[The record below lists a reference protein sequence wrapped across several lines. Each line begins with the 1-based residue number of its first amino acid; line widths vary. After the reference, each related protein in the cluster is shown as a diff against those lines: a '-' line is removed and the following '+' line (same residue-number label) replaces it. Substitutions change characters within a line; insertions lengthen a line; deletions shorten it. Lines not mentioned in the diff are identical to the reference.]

1 MIEWVSRGGPVMI
14 PIILSS
20 VVALAAVLERLWA
33 LRRERVVPQAFCVEL
48 IDLIRQERFPD
59 ALTLCRK
66 KDSSIARILEVALEA
81 RGSSRSDLKEKV
93 EEVGRRESAEL
104 ERFVPILGTVS
115 TLGPLLGLLG
125 TTLGMIKT
133 FEGIESGGMGQ
144 MTFVAGGIGIALITT
159 FSGLLVAIPSVIAHQ
174 YLLSRV
180 DRLVVD
186 LEEVSLG
193 VVDLLVAPAET
204 PRAEAEPARARS

>member
-1 MIEWVSRGGPVMI
+1 MI
-14 PIILSS
+14 PIVLSS
-20 VVALAAVLERLWA
+20 VVALAAFFERLWA

-48 IDLIRQERFPD
+48 IELVRQERFAD

-66 KDSSIARILEVALEA
+66 KDSSIARILEVAIES

-104 ERFVPILGTVS
+104 ERYIPVIGTIS

-125 TTLGMIKT
+125 TVLGMIKT

-144 MTFVAGGIGIALITT
+144 MNFVAGGIGVALITT
-159 FSGLLVAIPSVIAHQ
+159 FSGLLVAIPAVIAHQ

-180 DRLVVD
+180 DRLIVD

-193 VVDLLVAPAET
+193 VVDLLAAET
-204 PRAEAEPARARS
+204 GRSEAAK